1 MANPNNPAISFLV
14 PYRWFNEDKE
24 FLGENLN
31 RMIEREVGRDSMS
44 ILDGILTYK
53 IVIAYYF
60 REPVDLNTSKTALQR
75 MLKKSF
81 PNAKCL
87 SAGVMFKQNNSY
99 KIPTCDFQ
107 IFF

>member
-31 RMIEREVGRDSMS
+31 RMILREVGKDSLS
-44 ILDGILTYK
+44 ILEGILTYK
-53 IVIAYYF
+53 VVISYYYK
-60 REPVDLNTSKTALQR
+60 EPVDLNTSKTALQR
-75 MLKKSF
+75 LLKSSF

-87 SAGVMFKQNNSY
+87 SASVMFKQNFSY
-99 KIPTCDFQ
+99 QIPTCDFQ
-107 IFF
+107 IYL